1 MRSRSNVRRRV
12 NRAASISVVGAVLLL
27 AGCSGNGSSDTGPG
41 RTGETGAAL
50 YRQSCASC
58 HGEDLRG
65 TDRGPSQLSQVYAP
79 DHHPDAAYRSAIA
92 DGAAAHH
99 WNFGDMP
106 PVNGL
111 SSGEVELVIAYI
123 RQQQQE
129 RGFEPYPPN

>member
-1 MRSRSNVRRRV
+1 
-12 NRAASISVVGAVLLL
+12 
-27 AGCSGNGSSDTGPG
+27 
-41 RTGETGAAL
+41 
-50 YRQSCASC
+50 
-58 HGEDLRG
+58 
-65 TDRGPSQLSQVYAP
+65 VYAP

>member
-1 MRSRSNVRRRV
+1 MRSRWNVRRRV

-27 AGCSGNGSSDTGPG
+27 AGCSGNGSSDTGP
-41 RTGETGAAL
+41 RPAGETGAAL
-50 YRQSCASC
+50 YEQSCASC

-65 TDRGPSQLSQVYAP
+65 TNRGPSQLSQVYAP